1 MPILPQVPPQIMSFD
16 FGDGVSNFEDSTA
29 TTCMISKGDQPLLI
43 QWYLNDQSIRNDYF
57 GIQIMQMGPK
67 LSALRIDS
75 LNDKHRGNYTCEVK
89 NKAGIAKFSAELKIN
104 GDFWK
109 MNFVTINSLVILISI
124 PNLSPHSPLPYSF
137 SATANNAIQLR

>member
-1 MPILPQVPPQIMSFD
+1 MCILLVLPIKVPPQIMPFN

-43 QWYLNDQSIRNDYF
+43 QWYLNDNPVHNDYH

-75 LNDKHRGNYTCEVK
+75 LNDRHRGNYTCEVK
-89 NKAGIAKFSAELKIN
+89 NKAGLGRYSAELKIN
-104 GDFWK
+104 GDCLIELFK
-109 MNFVTINSLVILISI
+109 RCVNTDFRSLIST
-124 PNLSPHSPLPYSF
+124 PSTTNTTTPSSTSNY
-137 SATANNAIQLR
+137 AI